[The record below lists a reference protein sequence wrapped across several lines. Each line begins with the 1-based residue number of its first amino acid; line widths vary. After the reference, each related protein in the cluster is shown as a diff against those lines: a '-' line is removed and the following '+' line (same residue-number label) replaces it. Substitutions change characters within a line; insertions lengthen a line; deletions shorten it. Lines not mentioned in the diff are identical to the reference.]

1 MATLLS
7 EFNKKCYI
15 YKNIMRMWINRI
27 YENDDTLLLKGK
39 VNLLY
44 GPRRVGKTELI
55 KHLVSKNNL
64 MLYFGEG
71 DDLALR
77 QLLSSTDKQRILSA
91 FADYDVIVIDEAQR
105 INNIGLALKILVDN
119 FPEKIII
126 ASGSSSFRLSSQ
138 VGAPLTG
145 RSNTKMLYP
154 VSLIEMKAQYGGMEL
169 IQHLNEYLIY
179 GMYPENLLLQS
190 SRHKK
195 NYLIELRNAY
205 LLQDILELDNIRNA
219 DKLFDLLKML
229 AFQIGQEVSLS
240 ELGNAIDLAKQTIAR
255 YLDLLEKAFIIKK
268 LNGFSRN
275 LRKEITKTSRYYF
288 FDNGIRNALINNFNS
303 IENRNDIGMLWE
315 NFVVM
320 ERLKWQEYTNF
331 RCNNYFWRTYDQ
343 KEVDWVEEYDGKLMG
358 YEFKWNPKKKKV
370 QKTWLET
377 YENAEFKLI
386 SKDNFLNFVT

>member
-1 MATLLS
+1 
-7 EFNKKCYI
+7 
-15 YKNIMRMWINRI
+15 MWINRI

-44 GPRRVGKTELI
+44 GARRVGKTELI
-55 KHLVSKNNL
+55 KHLVSKKNL

-71 DDLALR
+71 DDFALR

-91 FADYDVIVIDEAQR
+91 FADYDAIVIDEAQR

-119 FPEKIII
+119 FPEKIIV

-154 VSLIEMKAQYGGMEL
+154 VSLIELKAQYGGMEL
-169 IQHLNEYLIY
+169 IQHLSEYLIY

-195 NYLIELRNAY
+195 NYLLELRNAY
-205 LLQDILELDNIRNA
+205 LLQDILELDNIRNT

-240 ELGNAIDLAKQTIAR
+240 ELGNALDLAKQTIAR
-255 YLDLLEKAFIIKK
+255 YLDLLEKAFVIKK

-275 LRKEITKTSRYYF
+275 LRKEITKTNRYYF
-288 FDNGIRNALINNFNS
+288 VDNGIRNSLINNFNS

-315 NFVVM
+315 NFLVM

-343 KEVDWVEEYDGKLMG
+343 KEVDWVEEHDGKLMG
-358 YEFKWNPKKKKV
+358 YEFKWNPKKKKL
-370 QKTWLET
+370 QKTWLDT
-377 YENAEFKLI
+377 YENAEFKII
-386 SKDNFLNFVT
+386 SKDNFLSFVT